1 MSYTMMNA
9 LNNHDLTKRELEVLG
24 KMADGHTQKEIAEI
38 LFVSPN
44 TINSHTQHIYNKL
57 DVNTGTHA
65 VAKALRTKI
74 ID

>member
-1 MSYTMMNA
+1 MRHHNDYA
-9 LNNHDLTKRELEVLG
+9 LTKRELEVLG

-44 TINSHTQHIYNKL
+44 TINSHTQHIYHKL
-57 DVNTGTHA
+57 EVNTGIHA
-65 VAKALRTKI
+65 VAKALRARL

>member
-1 MSYTMMNA
+1 MKHQNDYF
-9 LNNHDLTKRELEVLG
+9 LTKRELEVLG

-44 TINSHTQHIYNKL
+44 TINSHTQHIYHKL
-57 DVNTGTHA
+57 EVNTGMHA
-65 VAKALRTKI
+65 VAKALRARL